1 VRGIAILSPGS
12 VFVLP
17 IAWRD
22 IGRAQT
28 VRSVRLG
35 ISVLDATGEALAAAS
50 AVAMER
56 ASLDATRMGRV
67 RVTSVMPD

>member
-1 VRGIAILSPGS
+1 VRGIAILSLGS

-35 ISVLDATGEALAAAS
+35 IIVLDATGDALVAAS

-56 ASLDATRMGRV
+56 ASLVATRMARA
-67 RVTSVMPD
+67 SVNSDMPD

>member
-17 IAWRD
+17 IEWRD
-22 IGRAQT
+22 IGRAQI
-28 VRSVRLG
+28 VQSVRLG
-35 ISVLDATGEALAAAS
+35 ITVLDATGDALAAAS